1 MTMFLQLMDKTVFMD
16 NRKRREKRE
25 LAKEGNI
32 CSYKDINDGD
42 KSASLA
48 TSVCHQ
54 QDFSLWC
61 CLLFGVNAL
70 NYALQQHDKWGH
82 HLHQ

>member
-1 MTMFLQLMDKTVFMD
+1 MTMFLQLMEKTVFMN

-42 KSASLA
+42 KSASLPLLSA
-48 TSVCHQ
+48 ISKI
-54 QDFSLWC
+54 S
-61 CLLFGVNAL
+61 LFGVVYSL
-70 NYALQQHDKWGH
+70 ELMH
-82 HLHQ
+82 